1 MIEKYMSQQTL
12 ARILDEVV
20 SACFI
25 GLYLEVDLYNTLLL
39 LMGNLTRNK
48 ISMDYS
54 AEDSYSS
61 INSPSFAD
69 LLCTQNDDQQSK
81 PLPPPSSHLKNQEPE
96 FEFSPANKPTSITRD
111 LYKNSSA
118 DILVSKNNQ
127 RQLHEFLRQKKQ
139 SQDKNQPAGFKEQLP
154 ESRDTQ
160 CMKKADHKV
169 RNQSKN
175 KESTATSNS
184 SSLGRKLFQL
194 LSPCRECKTIQP
206 AAKAHTVAQNVK

>member
-1 MIEKYMSQQTL
+1 
-12 ARILDEVV
+12 
-20 SACFI
+20 
-25 GLYLEVDLYNTLLL
+25 
-39 LMGNLTRNK
+39 
-48 ISMDYS
+48 MDYS

-160 CMKKADHKV
+160 CMKKADHKTPLV
-169 RNQSKN
+169 AGEPNLCEQLQFRFRFDQLGTRARFEAKVVAVETVLENDNTVEQVLEVLNQLEAEK
-175 KESTATSNS
+175 KRGEELTQIRKAFQAVLVGGTS
-184 SSLGRKLFQL
+184 
-194 LSPCRECKTIQP
+194 
-206 AAKAHTVAQNVK
+206 